1 MTGLASRRSHIAL
14 SWASAEARSEA
25 ARSTSITLA
34 RRTLL
39 HALEAHAAQRPMD
52 RLSLGVQD
60 ARAEGNLD
68 PGLHEHLRGPS
79 AGAGYGAEESRLST
93 GPSPG
98 P

>member
-1 MTGLASRRSHIAL
+1 MTGLASRRSHIAF

-25 ARSTSITLA
+25 VRSTSMTLA
-34 RRTLL
+34 ATDAL

-52 RLSLGVQD
+52 GLSLGVQD
-60 ARAEGNLD
+60 PGAEGNLD